1 MDETKP
7 NSILTPEAL
16 EKLAKARAKANEIRH
31 KNYEIKK
38 FEMEQAKKRKK
49 RKRTAKERRR
59 KKMKRIML
67 C

>member
-49 RKRTAKERRR
+49 KKKNSKR
-59 KKMKRIML
+59 KKKKKK
-67 C
+67 